1 MKSLHG
7 VGVAM
12 VTPFDKDLNVDQAAL
27 EKLTEHL
34 INHGADYL
42 VVQGTTGE
50 SATLSAD
57 EKTTVLDKIKEVNAS
72 RLPIVLG
79 IGGNNT
85 SAVVQEIT
93 SRDLDGISAILSASP
108 SYNKPTQE
116 GIYSHYQALSKAS
129 KLPLILY
136 NVPGRTASNIS
147 ARTTLRLANDFENII
162 GIKEASADMDQVMQ
176 IINRKADDFML
187 ISGEDGLTFP
197 ITACGGVGVISVVAN
212 VFPGDF
218 SKMIRLTQSGNLE
231 EARKIHYKLMDFISL
246 LFAEGNPG
254 GVKSALK
261 TMGICDDH
269 LRLPLVPVSEELA
282 ASIKQTVNGLLK

>member
-57 EKTTVLDKIKEVNAS
+57 EKTIVLDKIKEVNAS

-218 SKMIRLTQSGNLE
+218 SKMIGLTQSGNLE